1 MPDNLILYSTN
12 TWLAF
17 NVAERY
23 FRHEHYVWCTPF
35 FDSEGHPNYAY
46 TVAPTSCPKEIYLSL
61 YKEVM
66 SRDQHSGKIK
76 DNKVGI
82 LKGAAFKRAAGIISE
97 EQEKEIAAVVDK
109 AQHQDFKPLLYVIPY
124 DKVVSLIKDVPVEEK
139 AHPLSSEFVIESLP
153 RDYFDII
160 ELERN

>member
-1 MPDNLILYSTN
+1 MPELILYSTN

-23 FRHEHYVWCTPF
+23 FKGEHYVWCTPF
-35 FDSEGHPNYAY
+35 FDSEGHAGYAY

-61 YKEVM
+61 YKEVT
-66 SRDQHSGKIK
+66 SRDRHSSKIK

-82 LKGAAFKRAAGIISE
+82 LKGAAFKREAGIITE
-97 EQEKEIAAVVDK
+97 DEEKEIAAVVDS
-109 AQHQDFKPLLYVIPY
+109 AEQQDFKPLLYIIPY
-124 DKVVSLIKDVPVEEK
+124 EKAVALLKQVPVGEK
-139 AHPLSSEFVIESLP
+139 AHPLSTEFIIQSLP
-153 RDYFDII
+153 RDHFDII